1 MQINKYLVHEL
12 QERNLWDEEMRTELI
27 RSEGSVQTIERI
39 PDDLKSVYRTAWEI
53 PMKSLIEM
61 AADRGAY
68 IDQSQSLNLSWNHQR

>member
-39 PDDLKSVYRTAWEI
+39 PDDLKCVSNSVGNTNEI
-53 PMKSLIEM
+53 PY
-61 AADRGAY
+61 RNGC
-68 IDQSQSLNLSWNHQR
+68 

>member
-1 MQINKYLVHEL
+1 
-12 QERNLWDEEMRTELI
+12 MRTELI
-27 RSEGSVQTIERI
+27 RNEGAVQGIGRI

-68 IDQSQSLNLSWNHQR
+68 IDQSQSLNLFMESPTINRLSSMYMLSLIHI